1 ASASPDTC
9 MHLAERATEGVGERA
24 AHGVAHQLGQ
34 QRAGCTDQRPRD
46 DEGEVVQRETARRDG
61 KTRARVEERD
71 DHRHVCAADRQHKRH
86 PEDQRED
93 QQRKEGE
100 RNRRNRKHRD
110 GEADDRCREQS
121 VDDLLPRVRD
131 RCACHQL
138 LELGQGDHAP
148 RKRDGADHD
157 AEYARKDLRKRRM
170 DAEKAGGEQVSEGDQ
185 GVHFGAGES
194 AGRLAVCLP
203 LNISSIRSVTT
214 KPPTTLVVARVTATS
229 PSTMVTRELAPAA
242 IKIAP
247 TRMMPWIA
255 LVPDI
260 RGVWRMVGTLEIT
273 SKPTKIASTKKV
285 SSLRSSLVMP
295 PPPSAS
301 PAR

>member
-1 ASASPDTC
+1 
-9 MHLAERATEGVGERA
+9 ML
-24 AHGVAHQLGQ
+24 
-34 QRAGCTDQRPRD
+34 
-46 DEGEVVQRETARRDG
+46 ARRLPDLSRPAAAPDG
-61 KTRARVEERD
+61 SSDV
-71 DHRHVCAADRQHKRH
+71 ADRQDAGAGSRELTQRH
-86 PEDQRED
+86 GG
-93 QQRKEGE
+93 GE
-100 RNRRNRKHRD
+100 RDHHAKRR
-110 GEADDRCREQS
+110 GEVAVARPLGRAE
-121 VDDLLPRVRD
+121 
-131 RCACHQL
+131 L
-138 LELGQGDHAP
+138 LE
-148 RKRDGADHD
+148 
-157 AEYARKDLRKRRM
+157 AED
-170 DAEKAGGEQVSEGDQ
+170 EKHGREQVSEGDQ

-273 SKPTKIASTKKV
+273 SKPTKD
-285 SSLRSSLVMP
+285 R
-295 PPPSAS
+295 
-301 PAR
+301 